1 MIQRVDNRNWHF
13 GFLSWGILFFTSLL
27 LLIGYANLV
36 HADIYSHNA
45 LHYRQ
50 ALWILAGLVLMA
62 ATTLVDRSVIEL
74 FTDVFYWG
82 VVVLLI
88 VVLLAG
94 RELNHSKRW
103 LFFLG
108 IAMEPSEFA
117 KPAVLLLVSKHL
129 HYARRTGNHTIRSL
143 LSPMIRVLLPVV
155 LIMMEPDLGTAI
167 ILLLLAFSIF
177 IFDGIRLR
185 SLLMIIGT
193 VLVFVPIAWYTGII
207 RDYQKVRIKV
217 WLHLTEN
224 DKDNIH
230 KHKGMQSKQALWA
243 VGSGGINGKGALH
256 ASQSRLKYLAEM
268 HTDFIFG
275 IFAEE
280 RGFTG
285 SMVLIFAYMALV
297 LLALGASIRAR
308 ERFGAL
314 TCAGAAFYL
323 FWQSLFNLAMV
334 TGLIPVVGLTLP
346 LMSYGGS
353 SLVTTLF
360 AIGLVLNVS
369 VFDQ

>member
-1 MIQRVDNRNWHF
+1 M
-13 GFLSWGILFFTSLL
+13 SWGILFFTSLIL
-27 LLIGYANLV
+27 LLGYANLV
-36 HADIYSHNA
+36 HADVYSRDA

-50 ALWILAGLVLMA
+50 ALWILVGLVLMA
-62 ATTLVDRSVIEL
+62 GTAIVDRNIIEMM
-74 FTDVFYWG
+74 TDVFYW
-82 VVVLLI
+82 VVIILLI

-108 IAMEPSEFA
+108 IALEPSEFA
-117 KPAVLLLVSKHL
+117 KPAILLLVSKYL

-143 LSPMIRVLLPVV
+143 LQPILQVLAPVV
-155 LIMMEPDLGTAI
+155 LIMLEPDLGTAI

-177 IFDGIRLR
+177 IFDGIRWK
-185 SLLMIIGT
+185 SLLLIFGII
-193 VLVFVPIAWYTGII
+193 LVFVPVAWYTGII
-207 RDYQKVRIKV
+207 RDYQKVRIKI
-217 WLHLTEN
+217 WLHLTE
-224 DKDNIH
+224 KETAGLH
-230 KHKGMQSKQALWA
+230 KQKGMQPKQALWA
-243 VGSGGINGKGALH
+243 VGSGGISGKGALH

-280 RGFTG
+280 RGFIG
-285 SMVLIFAYMALV
+285 SIILIFAYMALV
-297 LLALGASIRAR
+297 LLALGAAIRAR

-314 TCAGAAFYL
+314 ICAGAAFYL
-323 FWQSLFNLAMV
+323 FWQSLFNVAMV
-334 TGLIPVVGLTLP
+334 TGLVPVVGLTLP

-353 SLVTTLF
+353 SMVTTLF

-369 VFDQ
+369 IFDE